1 MTTSSSRGPALR
13 GKRLGRRVTGSIGS
27 FVVRRA
33 RLVLVAAVLA
43 VVGFGA
49 LGFGAFGKL
58 KTGGFQD
65 PGAES
70 TTAQT
75 LTDQRF
81 GGSDGVVLLVHA
93 EAGTMDDA
101 PTRAAGAEAA
111 TRLAAIPGV
120 SNVVSYWQTRDPGL
134 RSKDGK
140 YALVLGSTRSDTVL
154 SSSELASLRSHS
166 RQADVTAGGSAAIDN
181 DITKQVA
188 KSLGIAE
195 GIAVPI
201 ILALLVFAF
210 GSIVA
215 ALLPLAI
222 GGIAILGT
230 FAELFVLGSVTNVS
244 IYAINLT
251 TALGLALAIDYSLLM
266 VSRFREELGRGQ
278 EPARAVVRSVQTAGR
293 TIVFSGATVVAA
305 LAVLLIFPLYFL
317 RSFAYA
323 GIGVVLISM
332 AAAVVVLPALLAV
345 LGRRVNSGRLPWAR
359 NREPSTAAPFWG
371 RLAGQAMRRPALIA
385 IPVLALLILVALP
398 VRHVQ
403 FGTPDDRVLPA
414 TTQSRA
420 VGDVLREDFTGNS
433 ATALNVVT
441 DGPLDRT
448 ALTAYATRLSDLVGV
463 ARVEASVAT
472 FVQGKAIPNS
482 ANPTLARPAAQRLS
496 VVSAA
501 DPRSAAS
508 KDLVRTVRDLPDPDG
523 VRVYVGGQTAELI
536 DTTHAIGT
544 RLPMAGLLIVLTT
557 FIVLFL
563 FTGSVVQPI
572 RSLTLNGV
580 TLAATAGLMVWIF
593 QEGHLSGLLHFTG
606 QPLDTSM
613 LMLLFCIVFGLSMDY
628 EVIVLSRIKELHDQ
642 GNDNRTAVTDG
653 LTRSGRIVTTAAALI
668 AVTFFAFGTATVSF
682 LQLFGIG
689 AGFAVIID
697 ATLVRA
703 VLVPACQRI
712 LGRAAWYA
720 PAPLRRLK
728 HPHRPGRSRRLT
740 HPGPAPPTPATKH
753 GPDQR
758 RASRDD
764 TTHAPASDV
773 MMMSL
778 NEPDTQALGSIED
791 GLAGSDP
798 RLASMLNI
806 FSRLAAGEEMP
817 VREKIRVL
825 RGRPTA
831 PRLPRAQRHPRLGQQ
846 QNMLLLWVVISAV
859 LIAVALVLNTSGHN
873 ASCIQSVGTACPFP
887 PSGSGAGSAIG

>member
-1 MTTSSSRGPALR
+1 MTTARSRGPLLR
-13 GKRLGRRVTGSIGS
+13 GNGLERGMTGPIGG

-33 RLVLVAAVLA
+33 RLVLIAAMLA
-43 VVGFGA
+43 VVGFGV
-49 LGFGAFGKL
+49 LGVGAFGKL

-93 EAGTMDDA
+93 EAGTVDDA
-101 PTRAAGAEAA
+101 AARAAGAEAA
-111 TRLAAIPGV
+111 SRLAAVPGV
-120 SNVVSYWQTRDPGL
+120 SNVVSYWPTRNPGL

-140 YALVLGSTRSDTVL
+140 YALVLGSTKSDVNL

-166 RQADVTAGGSAAIDN
+166 GQVDVTVGGSAAIGN
-181 DITKQVA
+181 DILKQVG
-188 KSLGIAE
+188 KSLALAE

-210 GSIVA
+210 GSVVA

-222 GGIAILGT
+222 GMIAILGT
-230 FAELFVLGSVTNVS
+230 FAELSVLGSVTNVA

-266 VSRFREELGRGQ
+266 ISRFREELGRGQ
-278 EPARAVVRSVQTAGR
+278 EPAQAVVRSVQTAGR

-385 IPVLALLILVALP
+385 IPVLAVLVLVALP

-403 FGTPDDRVLPA
+403 FGTLDDRVLPA
-414 TTQSRA
+414 STQSRA

-441 DGPLDRT
+441 DAPLDRAAT
-448 ALTAYATRLSDLVGV
+448 AAYATRLSNLAGV
-463 ARVEASVAT
+463 ARVETSVAT
-472 FVQGKAIPNS
+472 FMHGEAVPNS
-482 ANPTLARPAAQRLS
+482 ADPTLARPTAQRLS

-501 DPRSAAS
+501 DPRSNAA
-508 KDLVRTVRDLPDPDG
+508 KDLVRTVRDIPGPDG

-536 DTTHAIGT
+536 DTTHAIGI
-544 RLPMAGLLIVLTT
+544 RLPLAALLIVLTT

-572 RSLTLNGV
+572 RSLVLNAV

-593 QEGHLSGLLHFTG
+593 QEGHLSGPLHFTAL
-606 QPLDTSM
+606 PLDTSM
-613 LMLLFCIVFGLSMDY
+613 LVLLFCIVFGLSMDY

-642 GNDNRTAVTDG
+642 GRDNRTAVTEG

-668 AVTFFAFGTATVSF
+668 AVTLFALGTATVSF

-720 PAPLRRLK
+720 PAPLRRLQT
-728 HPHRPGRSRRLT
+728 RI
-740 HPGPAPPTPATKH
+740 GPTEA
-753 GPDQR
+753 
-758 RASRDD
+758 
-764 TTHAPASDV
+764 
-773 MMMSL
+773 
-778 NEPDTQALGSIED
+778 
-791 GLAGSDP
+791 
-798 RLASMLNI
+798 
-806 FSRLAAGEEMP
+806 
-817 VREKIRVL
+817 
-825 RGRPTA
+825 RG
-831 PRLPRAQRHPRLGQQ
+831 
-846 QNMLLLWVVISAV
+846 
-859 LIAVALVLNTSGHN
+859 
-873 ASCIQSVGTACPFP
+873 
-887 PSGSGAGSAIG
+887 

>member
-1 MTTSSSRGPALR
+1 MTIASSRDPAAR
-13 GKRLGRRVTGSIGS
+13 DEGLGRGMTGPIGS

-33 RLVLVAAVLA
+33 RLVLVVAMLA
-43 VVGFGA
+43 VVGFGV

-65 PGAES
+65 PGAGS

-93 EAGTMDDA
+93 EAGTVDGA
-101 PTRAAGAEAA
+101 PARAAGAEAA
-111 TRLAAIPGV
+111 RRLAAVPGV
-120 SNVVSYWQTRDPGL
+120 SNVVSYWQTRNPGL

-140 YALVLGSTRSDTVL
+140 YALVLGSTRSDLDL
-154 SSSELASLRSHS
+154 SSSEVASLRSRS
-166 RQADVTAGGSAAIDN
+166 GQVEVTVGGSAAIGN
-181 DITKQVA
+181 DITKQVGE
-188 KSLGIAE
+188 SLGIAE

-201 ILALLVFAF
+201 ILALLVLAF
-210 GSIVA
+210 GSFVA

-230 FAELFVLGSVTNVS
+230 FAELFVLGSVTSVS
-244 IYAINLT
+244 IYAVNLT
-251 TALGLALAIDYSLLM
+251 TALGLALGIDYSLLM

-371 RLAGQAMRRPALIA
+371 RLAGQVMRRPALIA
-385 IPVLALLILVALP
+385 IPVLAVLMLVALP
-398 VRHVQ
+398 LRHVQ

-420 VGDVLREDFTGNS
+420 VGDVLRADFTGNS

-441 DGPLDRT
+441 DGPLDRA
-448 ALTAYATRLSDLVGV
+448 ALTAYATRLSGLAGV
-463 ARVEASVAT
+463 ARVEASTAT
-472 FVQGKAIPNS
+472 FVHGKPVPNS
-482 ANPTLARPAAQRLS
+482 ADPTLARPTAQRLS

-501 DPRSAAS
+501 DPRSNSAQ
-508 KDLVRTVRDLPDPDG
+508 DLVRTVRGLPGPDD

-544 RLPMAGLLIVLTT
+544 RLPLAGLLIVLTT
-557 FIVLFL
+557 FLVLFL

-572 RSLTLNGV
+572 RALVLNGV
-580 TLAATAGLMVWIF
+580 TLAATAGLLVWIF
-593 QEGHLSGLLHFTG
+593 QEGHLSGALHFTAL
-606 QPLDTSM
+606 PLDTSM
-613 LMLLFCIVFGLSMDY
+613 LVLLFCIVFGLSMDY
-628 EVIVLSRIKELHDQ
+628 EVIVFSRIKELHDQ
-642 GNDNRTAVTDG
+642 GRDNRTAVTDG
-653 LTRSGRIVTTAAALI
+653 LTRSGRIVTTAAALV
-668 AVTFFAFGTATVSF
+668 AVTFFAFGAATVSF

-720 PAPLRRLK
+720 PAPLRRLNT
-728 HPHRPGRSRRLT
+728 RIGLT
-740 HPGPAPPTPATKH
+740 EA
-753 GPDQR
+753 
-758 RASRDD
+758 
-764 TTHAPASDV
+764 
-773 MMMSL
+773 
-778 NEPDTQALGSIED
+778 
-791 GLAGSDP
+791 
-798 RLASMLNI
+798 
-806 FSRLAAGEEMP
+806 
-817 VREKIRVL
+817 
-825 RGRPTA
+825 RG
-831 PRLPRAQRHPRLGQQ
+831 
-846 QNMLLLWVVISAV
+846 
-859 LIAVALVLNTSGHN
+859 
-873 ASCIQSVGTACPFP
+873 
-887 PSGSGAGSAIG
+887 